1 MKKLL
6 FGILL
11 SFPLFAA
18 DEFFVVYQCYTPRI
32 ADGGYQ
38 LTVEA
43 GGFAGITQIRLA
55 ANSFAGAKLL
65 GRYIVKTQELN
76 GATIFTGKDIKLAVG
91 PGEYPSE
98 IGIPSKVYKA
108 SFVAKGNDGKKH
120 QGTLNCRSPQDP
132 Q

>member
-6 FGILL
+6 FVLL
-11 SFPLFAA
+11 VGFPLLAA
-18 DEFFVVYQCYTPRI
+18 DEFVVLYQCYTPRI
-32 ADGGYQ
+32 VDGGYQ
-38 LTVEA
+38 LTVES
-43 GGFAGITQIRLA
+43 GGFAGITQVKLA
-55 ANSFAGAKLL
+55 ANTFAGSEFLSQ
-65 GRYIVKTQELN
+65 YIVNMNEMS
-76 GATIFTGKDIKLAVG
+76 GSTIFAGKDIKLVVG

-120 QGTLNCRSPQDP
+120 QGILNCRSPQDP